1 MYLQFFLFST
11 EVISLVGWSS
21 YSHNSGISTA
31 SMISYQLNAR
41 NWLPPMSN
49 YAGARNV
56 LSNNSVY
63 NYMHPGEKANASE
76 TAWIWIC
83 RFCHPAALYGQIKK
97 GRCRRDIYA
106 YTHSLFFDSLSHAS
120 YEGKGWQK
128 HCKMFWRPYPQERD
142 KIQGRRPTSNLFKKY
157 DFAKHQ
163 NI

>member
-11 EVISLVGWSS
+11 EVVSLVGWSS
-21 YSHNSGISTA
+21 YSYNSGISTA
-31 SMISYQLNAR
+31 SMISYRLNAR
-41 NWLPPMSN
+41 KWLPPMSS

-76 TAWIWIC
+76 TAWIYVSVDSVIGCTIWVN
-83 RFCHPAALYGQIKK
+83 KK
-97 GRCRRDIYA
+97 ERCRRDIYA

-157 DFAKHQ
+157 DIAKHQ